1 MAKKEVLGTIRNFPI
16 RLLNSERLPYE
27 ISLKE
32 GPSGSN
38 LFQRDRS
45 RHQSYQSESD
55 MIEHT
60 DALGRTSYISKK
72 ELSLVR
78 EKDREMADLTRDDYD
93 ERYSRYSDGS
103 RSPSPENKQARLVY
117 KIPLAGYQID
127 AGPPIE

>member
-1 MAKKEVLGTIRNFPI
+1 MFPGSWWCFQVNYCFKDQ
-16 RLLNSERLPYE
+16 LLNP
-27 ISLKE
+27 IW
-32 GPSGSN
+32 
-38 LFQRDRS
+38 RDRS

-103 RSPSPENKQARLVY
+103 RSPSPENKQAR
-117 KIPLAGYQID
+117 
-127 AGPPIE
+127 

>member
-1 MAKKEVLGTIRNFPI
+1 
-16 RLLNSERLPYE
+16 
-27 ISLKE
+27 
-32 GPSGSN
+32 
-38 LFQRDRS
+38 
-45 RHQSYQSESD
+45 

-117 KIPLAGYQID
+117 KIPLAGC
-127 AGPPIE
+127 